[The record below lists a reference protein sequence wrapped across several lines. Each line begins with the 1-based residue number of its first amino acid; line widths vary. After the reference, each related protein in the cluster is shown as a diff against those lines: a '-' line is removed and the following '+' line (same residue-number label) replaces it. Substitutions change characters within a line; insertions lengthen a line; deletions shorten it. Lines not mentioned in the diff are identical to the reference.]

1 MTPAPIRSPRFV
13 PPRRIVQLAIQMQLL
28 DNDYAFLIINVP
40 LRRRPNFMS
49 SSNLDKG
56 GDNSKSK
63 GRGKAFSG

>member
-1 MTPAPIRSPRFV
+1 
-13 PPRRIVQLAIQMQLL
+13 MQLL